1 MCQCLTLAVGFGE
14 ELVPRDLGL
23 LRQRLQVVSGLH
35 VDDAVQILLSWR
47 PQDACRGTQKHAHWD
62 KTNLIKYLMIL

>member
-1 MCQCLTLAVGFGE
+1 MTCQCLTLAVGFGE

-35 VDDAVQILLSWR
+35 VDDAVQILLSRR
-47 PQDACRGTQKHAHWD
+47 PQDACRGTQKHAQWETEH
-62 KTNLIKYLMIL
+62 IE